1 VREITGVCVKSDH
14 IVRTCFRRAIMPR
27 NRSSRFAAV
36 VAAALGT
43 IVICGTA
50 QAQMY
55 IVNGGPAHPAIAQY
69 FAGRNLPSG
78 YYWVNNNGNWGF
90 AGDAT
95 VVGNLYGR
103 HPSLSER
110 RMLFS
115 PGELMR

>member
-1 VREITGVCVKSDH
+1 MTSIRS
-14 IVRTCFRRAIMPR
+14 
-27 NRSSRFAAV
+27 RSSRFVAI

-50 QAQMY
+50 EAQALY
-55 IVNGGPAHPAIAQY
+55 IVNGSPAHPAIAQY

-95 VVGNLYGR
+95 VVGNLHGR
-103 HPSLSER
+103 RPSLSER
-110 RMLFS
+110 GMLFS